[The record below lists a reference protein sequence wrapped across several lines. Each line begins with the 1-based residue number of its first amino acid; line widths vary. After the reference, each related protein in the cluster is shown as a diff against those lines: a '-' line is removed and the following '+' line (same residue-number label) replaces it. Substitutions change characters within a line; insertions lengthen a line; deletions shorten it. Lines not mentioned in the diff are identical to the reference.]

1 MVRKNNLT
9 VSIRDV
15 AARAG
20 VSFTTVSKV
29 LNDRPGDRTAAE
41 TRRRIRQAAEELD
54 YQPNA
59 VAQSLRS
66 RRTDSIGFYTGLI
79 CPDMTDPF
87 QAAVFNGLHQGCQ
100 AHNKDLLIH
109 RKFYGHPP
117 EDVYKDLLNRK
128 VDGIVLP
135 AWCDDVIVQRLV
147 AAAFPAVGIA
157 APDAGLPSVY
167 VDSPNGFRQV
177 AAYLAAQGHKRV
189 LYRTQRLDL
198 LTDIDDIRRRRHA
211 FEQAAAQHGMAV
223 VVSDSNEA
231 GDITEREEAI
241 LFGPRPQRP
250 TAAACWNDRYA
261 YQTVAFCWRH
271 GMQVPGDLA
280 VTGFDDFPVPFSLP
294 YRLTTVSAPWAECA
308 SAAVGLVAAMM
319 KGESIPAKR
328 CFQWLSL
335 PAARPDLILFFDRIL
350 STPLLLKEKP

>member
-1 MVRKNNLT
+1 MA

-29 LNDRPGDRTAAE
+29 LNDRPGDRTAAA
-41 TRRRIRQAAEELD
+41 TRRRIQQAAEELG
-54 YQPNA
+54 YRPNA

-66 RRTDSIGFYTGLI
+66 RRTDIIGFYTGLLTL
-79 CPDMTDPF
+79 DMADPF
-87 QAAVFNGLHQGCQ
+87 QGAVFNGLQEGCR

-109 RKFYGHPP
+109 RKFYGHSP
-117 EDVYKDLLNRK
+117 EDVYKDLSNRK

-147 AAAFPAVGIA
+147 AASFPAVGIA

-177 AAYLAAQGHKRV
+177 AAFLAAQGHKRV

-198 LTDIDDIRRRRHA
+198 LTDIDDIRPRRLA
-211 FEQAAAQHGMAV
+211 FETEAAQRGMEV
-223 VVSDSNEA
+223 IVCDSDVEGA
-231 GDITEREEAI
+231 ITEREEA
-241 LFGPRPQRP
+241 LLLGPKAQRP
-250 TAAACWNDRYA
+250 TAAGCWNDRCA
-261 YQTVAFCWRH
+261 YQTMDFCRRH

-280 VTGFDDFPVPFSLP
+280 VTGFDGFPPPLGLPF
-294 YRLTTVSAPWAECA
+294 RLTTVFAPWQESAF
-308 SAAVGLVAAMM
+308 AAVGLVAALA
-319 KGESIPAKR
+319 KGETVPSETV
-328 CFQWLSL
+328 L
-335 PAARPDLILFFDRIL
+335 PVELVPGDTA
-350 STPLLLKEKP
+350 

>member
-1 MVRKNNLT
+1 MA

-20 VSFTTVSKV
+20 VSFSTVSKV

-41 TRRRIRQAAEELD
+41 TRRRIRQAAEELG
-54 YQPNA
+54 YRPNA

-79 CPDMTDPF
+79 CLDMNDPF
-87 QAAVFNGLHQGCQ
+87 QAAVFNGLQEGCQ

-109 RKFYGHPP
+109 RKFYGQSP
-117 EDVYKDLLNRK
+117 EDVCKDLSNRK

-147 AAAFPAVGIA
+147 AAAFPAIGIA

-167 VDSPNGFRQV
+167 VDSPDGFRQV

-189 LYRTQRLDL
+189 LYRTRRLDL
-198 LTDIDDIRRRRHA
+198 LTDIDDIKRRRLA
-211 FEQAAAQHGMAV
+211 FEQAAAQQDMEV
-223 VVSDSNEA
+223 IVCESDEDGSV
-231 GDITEREEAI
+231 TEREEAL
-241 LFGPRPQRP
+241 LFSPRRERP

-261 YQTVAFCWRH
+261 YQTMVFCRRH
-271 GMQVPGDLA
+271 GIQVPGDLA
-280 VTGFDDFPVPFSLP
+280 VTGFDGFRAPLGLPF
-294 YRLTTVSAPWAECA
+294 RLTTVFAPWEESAF
-308 SAAVGLVAAMM
+308 AAVGLVAAMT
-319 KGESIPAKR
+319 KGETVPSETVLPVELIPGDTA
-328 CFQWLSL
+328 
-335 PAARPDLILFFDRIL
+335 
-350 STPLLLKEKP
+350 